1 MVARGRLHG
10 SHRTG
15 TVLAREHLGET
26 PEMFPSDGVPKGGG
40 VGGTSKSCWKDVV
53 RVHALLVLPRG
64 ASAVPSC

>member
-1 MVARGRLHG
+1 
-10 SHRTG
+10 
-15 TVLAREHLGET
+15 
-26 PEMFPSDGVPKGGG
+26 MFPSDGVPKGGG